1 MAKKKHRHQQ
11 CEKCHKVAVF
21 DGRCRDHQGRK
32 GREVAQR
39 LVRVWCDQLN
49 IQDQYGGELKNRK
62 EINDSISSQQ
72 EVAEDQRS

>member
-1 MAKKKHRHQQ
+1 MVKKRRRHQQ
-11 CEKCHKVAVF
+11 CEKCHKVAVY

-32 GREVAQR
+32 ARKAAQGPQ
-39 LVRVWCDQLN
+39 RVWCGQSD
-49 IQDQYGGELKNRK
+49 IQDEYEIGLKNRK